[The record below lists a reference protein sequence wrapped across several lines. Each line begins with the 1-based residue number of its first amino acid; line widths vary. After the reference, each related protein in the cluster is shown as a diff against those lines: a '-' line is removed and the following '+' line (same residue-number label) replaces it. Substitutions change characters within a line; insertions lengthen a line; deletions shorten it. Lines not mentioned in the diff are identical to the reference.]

1 MKLYKLTD
9 KNNYTFND
17 TLWGKNVSHS
27 GTGEGDLCSP
37 GWIHAYLSPEL
48 AVLLNPS
55 HVGFSNPKLW
65 EAEGE
70 VSLNDNGLKVGCKT
84 LTTIRQIPLPEFT
97 INQIIAFGI
106 YCALEV
112 YKEESF
118 VAWAEGWLS
127 GKDRSKKAANTA
139 WVTAR
144 SAAAD
149 YAASADYAADYAAS
163 AADYAAKSAASAAKS
178 AAYAAKY
185 AASASYAS
193 YAADYAASAAY
204 WSAKIIDL
212 QALAIKVYNFKRN
225 IKTFYLKE
233 KDETL

>member
-9 KNNYTFND
+9 ENNYTFND
-17 TLWGKNVSHS
+17 TLWGEGVSHS
-27 GTGEGDLCSP
+27 GTGEGKLCSS

-48 AVLLNPS
+48 AVLLNPL

-118 VAWAEGWLS
+118 VAWAESWLS
-127 GKDRSKKAANTA
+127 GKDRSKKSANTA
-139 WVTAR
+139 WITAR
-144 SAAAD
+144 SA
-149 YAASADYAADYAAS
+149 S
-163 AADYAAKSAASAAKS
+163 YAAKSAASAAS
-178 AAYAAKY
+178 VASVASY
-185 AASASYAS
+185 AASAA
-193 YAADYAASAAY
+193 YAADYAASSAY

-212 QALAIKVYNFKRN
+212 QALAIKAYNFKRN
-225 IKTFYLKE
+225 I
-233 KDETL
+233 